1 MAPSN
6 FVEAKRLVK
15 VALNNFL
22 IGTLAVLPIIV
33 VAQIVIFLAHLI
45 LNTVFGVQEAV
56 GNYGI
61 TFLAF
66 ASVFGL
72 LTYIGHTVNK
82 RRHSLVLSVVD
93 LAIDRVPFLNTVYR
107 VTKKVVDM
115 FRSKP
120 DEQKRE
126 IVYVE
131 YPREGMWL
139 PAYVTNREGDRYV
152 LYVPTSPNPTNGFT
166 VIVHESKVV
175 KSALDISEVASFVMS
190 VGSDFPK
197 SQEALGLPR

>member
-6 FVEAKRLVK
+6 FAEAKHLAKIV
-15 VALNNFL
+15 LNNFL

-45 LNTVFGVQEAV
+45 LSTVFGVQEAV
-56 GNYGI
+56 GNYGV

-66 ASVFGL
+66 AGVFGL

-82 RRHSLVLSVVD
+82 RRHSLVLSLVD
-93 LAIDRVPFLNTVYR
+93 LAIERVPFLNTVYR
-107 VTKKVVDM
+107 VTKKIVDM
-115 FRSKP
+115 FRSRP

-175 KSALDISEVASFVMS
+175 KSALDISEVTSFVMS

-197 SQEALGLPR
+197 SQETLGLPR

>member
-1 MAPSN
+1 MARSR
-6 FVEAKRLVK
+6 FTEAKHLTRA
-15 VALNNFL
+15 ALNNFL

-45 LNTVFGVQEAV
+45 LSTVFGVQEAV
-56 GNYGI
+56 GNYGL

-66 ASVFGL
+66 AGVFGL

-82 RRHSLVLSVVD
+82 RRHSLVLSLVD
-93 LAIDRVPFLNTVYR
+93 LAIAKVPFLNTVYR
-107 VTKKVVDM
+107 VTQKIVDM

-120 DEQKRE
+120 DAQKRE

-131 YPREGMWL
+131 YPKEGMWL

-152 LYVPTSPNPTNGFT
+152 LYIPTSPNPTNGFT

-175 KSALDISEVASFVMS
+175 KSELDISEVTSFVMS

>member
-6 FVEAKRLVK
+6 FSEAKQLIK

-33 VAQIVIFLAHLI
+33 VAQIVIFLANLI
-45 LNTVFGVQEAV
+45 LSTVFGVQEAV
-56 GNYGI
+56 GHYGV

-82 RRHSLVLSVVD
+82 RRHSLVVSLVD
-93 LAIDRVPFLNTVYR
+93 LTIERVPFLNTVYR
-107 VTKKVVDM
+107 VTKKIVDM
-115 FRSKP
+115 FRSTP
-120 DEQKRE
+120 DELKRE
-126 IVYVE
+126 VVYVE
-131 YPREGMWL
+131 YPRKGMWL

-166 VIVHESKVV
+166 VIVHESNVV
-175 KSALDISEVASFVMS
+175 KSNLDISEVTSFVMS

-197 SQEALGLPR
+197 SQEALGLPS